1 MSEAFR
7 NYPIIE
13 YDVNKFIRDY
23 WFRVI
28 FYNKFVKNNIKNFF
42 LYNLSHGDTPE
53 DLSMEF
59 YGTDEYWY
67 MILLVNDIEDP
78 FYEWVLSDEECMNYA
93 KKFID
98 RNYSTLIGDDKNEKI
113 SEVYT
118 NVINNN
124 KSQIYLPNKQI
135 VGFLNDEFIKMVKS
149 ESSAG

>member
-78 FYEWVLSDEECMNYA
+78 FYEWALSDEECMNYA